1 MALDRKHW
9 RSFLFVPAVN
19 DRFIESA
26 TKRAADVLLIDLE
39 DSVGPDDKDRA
50 RQRVGMI
57 AEKFAQA
64 GRAVAVR
71 INRQWNLAIKDIE
84 SSTCSSVNALVLP
97 KVPDASYVRYVD
109 EALSAYESQR
119 GLTHGHTGL
128 IVMVE
133 DAEGLQN
140 MASIAAAGPRV
151 WGLIVGAEDLAVSM
165 QMAVSEDS
173 LYVPNVL
180 AVAACR
186 KANIKPIGFI
196 GSVADFKD
204 PTDFRRKIAR
214 AAGLGFEA
222 AFCIHPTQVDI
233 VNEEFTPKVEAVTD
247 AQALIDEF
255 ERQMS
260 LGRAACT
267 FKGRMVDL
275 PVVEQARQLVRR
287 FKAYQTSE

>member
-1 MALDRKHW
+1 MALDRKYW

-26 TKRAADVLLIDLE
+26 IKRSADVLLIDLE
-39 DSVGPDDKDRA
+39 DSVGPNDKDRA
-50 RQRVGMI
+50 RQRVRSV
-57 AEKFAQA
+57 ASKFVEADY
-64 GRAVAVR
+64 AVAVR
-71 INRQWNLAIKDIE
+71 INRQWDLATKDIE
-84 SSTCSSVNALVLP
+84 SSVCSSVSALVLP

-109 EALSAYESQR
+109 ELLTTFESEQR
-119 GLTHGHTGL
+119 LTHGHTGL
-128 IVMVE
+128 VVMIE
-133 DAEGLQN
+133 DAEGLEN
-140 MASIAAAGPRV
+140 MSSIAAADPRV
-151 WGLIVGAEDLAVSM
+151 CGLIVGAEDLAVSM

-196 GSVADFKD
+196 GSVADFND
-204 PTDFRRKIAR
+204 PADFRKKIAR
-214 AAGLGFEA
+214 AARLGFEA
-222 AFCIHPTQVDI
+222 AFCIHPSQVEI
-233 VNEEFTPKVEAVTD
+233 VNEELTPKAAAVDD
-247 AQALIDEF
+247 AKALIDEF
-255 ERQMS
+255 ERQMQ

-287 FKAYQTSE
+287 FNSYETGR

>member
-1 MALDRKHW
+1 MALDRKFW

-26 TKRAADVLLIDLE
+26 IKRSADVLLIDLE
-39 DSVGPDDKDRA
+39 DSVGPDDKELA
-50 RQRVGMI
+50 RQKVRTI
-57 AEKFAQA
+57 AAKFSQA

-84 SSTCSSVNALVLP
+84 SSVCSAVNALVLP

-109 EALSAYESQR
+109 EVLGEFESQQ
-119 GLTHGHTGL
+119 GLANGHTGL
-128 IVMVE
+128 VVMVE

-140 MASIAAAGPRV
+140 MSAIAAAGPRV
-151 WGLIVGAEDLAVSM
+151 LGLIVGAEDLAVSM

-186 KANIKPIGFI
+186 RANIKPIGFV
-196 GSVADFKD
+196 GSVADFND
-204 PTDFRRKIAR
+204 PADFRRKIAR

-222 AFCIHPTQVDI
+222 AFCIHPTQVEI
-233 VNEEFTPKVEAVTD
+233 VNEEFTPKAAAVSD

-267 FKGRMVDL
+267 FRGRMVDL

-287 FKAYQTSE
+287 FNAYQTNE

>member
-1 MALDRKHW
+1 MALDRKYW

-26 TKRAADVLLIDLE
+26 IKRSVDVLLIDLE
-39 DSVGPDDKDRA
+39 DSVGPNDKDRA
-50 RQRVGMI
+50 RQRVRSI
-57 AEKFAQA
+57 AAKFSQA
-64 GRAVAVR
+64 DYAVAVR

-84 SSTCSSVNALVLP
+84 SSVCSSVNALVLP

-109 EALSAYESQR
+109 ELLTTFESEQ

-128 IVMVE
+128 VVMIE
-133 DAEGLQN
+133 DAEGLEN
-140 MASIAAAGPRV
+140 MSSIAAAGPRV
-151 WGLIVGAEDLAVSM
+151 CGLIVGAEDLAVSM

-196 GSVADFKD
+196 GSVADFND
-204 PTDFRRKIAR
+204 PMDFRQKIVR

-222 AFCIHPTQVDI
+222 AFCIHPSQVEI
-233 VNEEFTPKVEAVTD
+233 VNEEFTPRAAAVDD
-247 AQALIDEF
+247 AKALIDEF
-255 ERQMS
+255 ERQME

-267 FKGRMVDL
+267 FRGRMVDL

-287 FKAYQTSE
+287 FKAYEKAR